1 MDGWFDGTVSCFGD
15 AESDSFVSSHG
26 LGEDFSLIVVY
37 LYWGIIF
44 V

>member
-15 AESDSFVSSHG
+15 AESDSFVPFY
-26 LGEDFSLIVVY
+26 DFSLIGMY
-37 LYWGIIF
+37 LYWGMIS